1 MNSTDLQ
8 KITQPDVQKFIREHE
23 SDDTRELVLK
33 HSSLFELPSS
43 VIADQINGR
52 KKAKEKIPLYYHTAG
67 IIFPPSIN
75 LEQCSS
81 QHTAEYKLKFIRE
94 QHIPTNCAVDLTGGF
109 GIDSL
114 FLSKQFES
122 VEVVEQDQNLLS
134 LAQHNHEVLNAT
146 NIKYYCEEAS
156 DFISGSASQYN
167 LAYIDPSRRAVGN
180 QKVFKLSDCSPNVA
194 QWQEEIFRKCEF
206 LLIKTSPLLDIEAGL
221 RELHFVKTV
230 VVVSVENECKEVLF
244 LSQRNHQSEPEI
256 VAINLK
262 EEAETFMFTVAKEK
276 TATISLADPLEYLYE
291 PNASILKAGAFKSIA
306 AKYGV
311 AKIHSST
318 HLYTHDNLI
327 ADFPGR
333 IFKIEAHVKSDPQA
347 ILPYFPNE
355 KGNVSTRNYP
365 LAADQ
370 LKKKSGLKDG
380 GEKYLLGFSGQHK
393 KFLVVANRLK

>member
-1 MNSTDLQ
+1 MNSIDLQ
-8 KITQPDVQKFIREHE
+8 KIIHPDVQKFIREHE

-33 HSSLFELPSS
+33 HASLFGLPSS

-52 KKAKEKIPLYYHTAG
+52 KKAKEKIPLYHHTAG

-94 QHIPTNCAVDLTGGF
+94 QHIPMDRAVDLTGGF

-122 VEVVEQDQNLLS
+122 VEIVEQDQNLLF
-134 LAQHNHEVLNAT
+134 LAQHNHEILNAK
-146 NIKYYCEEAS
+146 NIQYYCEESS
-156 DFISGSASQYN
+156 DFISETTSLYN
-167 LAYIDPSRRAVGN
+167 LAYIDPSRRVVGN
-180 QKVFKLSDCSPNVA
+180 QKVFKLSDCSPNVV
-194 QWQEEIFRKCEF
+194 QWQKEIFRKCEF
-206 LLIKTSPLLDIEAGL
+206 VLIKTSPLLDIESGL
-221 RELHFVKTV
+221 RELLFVKTV

-244 LSQRNHQSEPEI
+244 LSQRNHQAEPEI
-256 VAINLK
+256 IAINLK
-262 EEAETFMFTVAKEK
+262 EEAETFVFTVSKEK
-276 TATISLADPLEYLYE
+276 SATSSLGDPLEYLYE

-306 AKYGV
+306 AKYGLT
-311 AKIHSST
+311 KIHPST
-318 HLYTHDNLI
+318 HLYTHDSLVT
-327 ADFPGR
+327 DFPGR
-333 IFKIEAHVKSDPQA
+333 IFKIEAHVKSDSQA

-355 KGNVSTRNYP
+355 KGNVAIRNYP
-365 LAADQ
+365 LTADQ